1 MSWTLAATR
10 DPATAASRHVVC
22 PCGIARALNRRQ
34 LVVAGLLAAT
44 AALAV
49 IARTTAGVL
58 HMDAGAVP
66 TLELAI
72 GGILSLVVLLR
83 VAWYPA
89 YRTGWLLIALGI
101 VARIADDVVQRIGG
115 TVAELTTTRAG
126 GAESSVL
133 WLVGTLAFAIGTV
146 QLGRRRFMRES
157 TIRWA
162 DAVLV
167 ASCVAAIAWEATSRW
182 YPQMEVSPT
191 MPGLLGPVLV
201 LALGAGLAVLLMG
214 GGHQAVQVLLLG
226 VLALAV
232 ADTLH
237 VVSGSPMDTNLPG
250 PGLTT
255 LVAFGL
261 IAAAA
266 WLDRGPDVD
275 DPPRAASLILPI
287 LCVVVATGLLVGAS
301 WDAFQTGT
309 TFLAAATVLVGAGR
323 LGLAIKSEGS
333 ASDSLRQALTD
344 DLTGLPNRRHFYVN
358 LREALRAAQRTR
370 VPLALLLIDLDRFKE
385 VNDSLGHLAG
395 DDVLRQLRP
404 RLAKVMRGSGLV
416 ARIGGDEFAMVLP
429 LGSTSTEA
437 VNAGR
442 RVIAALEAPFELDG
456 FEVRM
461 GASVGVAVYPVHGT
475 TADELL
481 QRADVAMY
489 LAKAGEDHVEVYDP
503 SRDPNSRQRLE
514 LTSQLRDAINGAQ
527 LVMHYQ
533 PKLSVRTGKVE
544 GVEALVRWEHPS
556 RGLLLPSAFLDLVRQ
571 SGLMRP
577 LMLTVL
583 RQSLEQVRTWLNLGL
598 TLRVDINLCA
608 SNIADDRLLDDI
620 DRALREAR
628 VPSEMLGIEVT
639 EDLLLAEPE
648 RAETVLTELRARG
661 ISISLDDFGSG
672 YSSLAYLGRLPVD
685 ELKIDRYFVE
695 RLRTN
700 PQAEA
705 IVRSTV
711 ELAHSLGMSFVAEGV
726 EDDDQLRVLRALG
739 CDSAQGYL
747 VSKPLPAAA
756 LAEWLRGRGE
766 LPTTPPTHHGA
777 PGRRWRYRPDAV
789 AWHPPGERMITR
801 IG

>member
-1 MSWTLAATR
+1 
-10 DPATAASRHVVC
+10 
-22 PCGIARALNRRQ
+22 
-34 LVVAGLLAAT
+34 
-44 AALAV
+44 
-49 IARTTAGVL
+49 
-58 HMDAGAVP
+58 
-66 TLELAI
+66 
-72 GGILSLVVLLR
+72 
-83 VAWYPA
+83 
-89 YRTGWLLIALGI
+89 
-101 VARIADDVVQRIGG
+101 
-115 TVAELTTTRAG
+115 
-126 GAESSVL
+126 
-133 WLVGTLAFAIGTV
+133 
-146 QLGRRRFMRES
+146 
-157 TIRWA
+157 
-162 DAVLV
+162 
-167 ASCVAAIAWEATSRW
+167 
-182 YPQMEVSPT
+182 
-191 MPGLLGPVLV
+191 
-201 LALGAGLAVLLMG
+201 MG

-226 VLALAV
+226 VLSLAV

-237 VVSGSPMDTNLPG
+237 VVSGSPVDAELPG
-250 PGLTT
+250 PALTT
-255 LVAFGL
+255 LTAFGL
-261 IAAAA
+261 IAVAA

-309 TFLAAATVLVGAGR
+309 TILAAVTVLVGAGR

-358 LREALRAAQRTR
+358 LREALRSAQRTR

-437 VNAGR
+437 VNMGR
-442 RVIAALEAPFELDG
+442 RVISALEAPFELDG

-461 GASVGVAVYPVHGT
+461 GASVGVAVFPVHGT

-489 LAKAGEDHVEVYDP
+489 LAKAGDEGVEVYDP

-514 LTSQLRDAINGAQ
+514 LTSQLRDAINGTQ
-527 LVMHYQ
+527 LVLHYQ
-533 PKLSVRTGKVE
+533 PKVSVRTGRVE
-544 GVEALVRWEHPS
+544 GVEALVRWEHPT

-598 TLRVDINLCA
+598 ALRVDINLSA

-628 VPSEMLGIEVT
+628 VPAEMLGIEVT

-648 RAETVLTELRARG
+648 RAEVVLTELRARG
-661 ISISLDDFGSG
+661 VSISLDDFGSG

-756 LAEWLRGRGE
+756 LAEWLSARGA
-766 LPTTPPTHHGA
+766 LPTTPPSHHHGV
-777 PGRRWRYRPDAV
+777 PRRRRSRPSTL
-789 AWHPPGERMITR
+789 AWHPPGERMVTR